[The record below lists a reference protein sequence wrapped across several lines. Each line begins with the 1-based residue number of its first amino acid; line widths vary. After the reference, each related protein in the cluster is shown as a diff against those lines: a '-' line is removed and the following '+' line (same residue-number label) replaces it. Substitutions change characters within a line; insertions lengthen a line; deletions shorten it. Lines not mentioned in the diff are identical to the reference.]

1 MKKIY
6 KCTECGKPF
15 TLEDCELPEPRT
27 INDDTEQERI
37 ICDTCF
43 DNMWDNDYLIHCDN
57 CGIWFENQL
66 IHEEIISDHC
76 FAPCPKCDRDII
88 DGMTREERLEE
99 AKLIEAE
106 ENPSFAATFA
116 YDDGD
121 NATYLFPTE
130 EKRIVFIDQRIR
142 DLKEDGTYLGSA
154 SLHPDEII
162 VITEDASKEKHR
174 MQIIKS
180 NIYR

>member
-6 KCTECGKPF
+6 KCTECGKTF
-15 TLEDCELPEPRT
+15 TLDDCELPEPRT
-27 INDDTEQERI
+27 INDYTKHERI
-37 ICDTCF
+37 VCDTCF

-57 CGIWFENQL
+57 CGIWFENKF
-66 IHEEIISDHC
+66 IHGETVGDYS
-76 FAPCPKCDRDII
+76 FAPCPGCGRDII
-88 DGMTREERLEE
+88 DGMTREECLEE
-99 AKLIEAE
+99 SRLTEAE

-130 EKRIVFIDQRIR
+130 EKRIMFIDQRIR
-142 DLKEDGTYLGSA
+142 DLKEDGVYLGSA
-154 SLHPDEII
+154 SIHPDALV
-162 VITEDASKEKHR
+162 VITEDANKEKHR

>member
-1 MKKIY
+1 MKKIF

-15 TLEDCELPEPRT
+15 TLDDCELPEPRT
-27 INDDTEQERI
+27 INDDTKNERI
-37 ICDTCF
+37 VCDTCF
-43 DNMWDNDYLIHCDN
+43 DNMWDNDDLTHCDN
-57 CGIWFENQL
+57 CGIWFENKL
-66 IHEEIISDHC
+66 IHEEIIDDHC

-88 DGMTREERLEE
+88 DGMTREEILD
-99 AKLIEAE
+99 E

-154 SLHPDEII
+154 SIHPDEII
-162 VITEDASKEKHR
+162 VITEDANKKKHR

>member
-1 MKKIY
+1 MKKIF
-6 KCTECGKPF
+6 KCTECGKTF
-15 TLEDCELPEPRT
+15 TLDDCELPEPRT
-27 INDDTEQERI
+27 INDDTEHERI
-37 ICDTCF
+37 VCDTCF

-130 EKRIVFIDQRIR
+130 EKRIMFIDQRIR

-154 SLHPDEII
+154 SIHPDALV
-162 VITEDASKEKHR
+162 VITEDANREKHR